1 MSDTVDLLTDKE
13 IADSF
18 QAEGGIWSHVRA
30 TDRKPG
36 LLRLF
41 LDSSDVKA
49 DIEKQVWK
57 VPRILGVSA
66 RCKGLSDHYL
76 VVAVRFAFRQ
86 ATLLKPNDHIVDWSH
101 HNRVSIAQAYW
112 RHAQLILSMASKEDA
127 LTLCRAHEAWSLK
140 CRHVEVMK
148 MRDNCTRW
156 REKGPP
162 WIPHSQQRSSRGGP
176 SRKEPRSRGSIPGTD
191 FEGSSNIHSSQYEK
205 PGASI
210 DLPQKRKLSP
220 SAEWDIQP
228 RPKNQPRLQFTS
240 NRKSTPDDPLSIQ
253 HGPRQTPDDPLSAQ
267 HRPRPTAG
275 NPLKSSLKPSNITRS
290 RGSLDQ
296 RSLDN
301 GLLAPENPPARP
313 PSSNFDFTPPQP
325 DQIASLKLK
334 RFQNN
339 PDQPQLEAFFSKPA
353 CSQDAEPRGWKKYIP
368 GWRTE

>member
-1 MSDTVDLLTDKE
+1 MSPINPVVVVVGVCGSLGRRTPHTVPLHVSFSSAARTGLGLRDTKTAISCCRMQERRLLTWAERNSSLSIGLGVSSGLVGMWCEYSQDGSCGRKLTQREVQASLRFGSASRVGVSKRVVSGIIMSDTVDLLTDKE

-127 LTLCRAHEAWSLK
+127 LTLCS
-140 CRHVEVMK
+140 
-148 MRDNCTRW
+148 
-156 REKGPP
+156 
-162 WIPHSQQRSSRGGP
+162 
-176 SRKEPRSRGSIPGTD
+176 
-191 FEGSSNIHSSQYEK
+191 
-205 PGASI
+205 
-210 DLPQKRKLSP
+210 
-220 SAEWDIQP
+220 
-228 RPKNQPRLQFTS
+228 
-240 NRKSTPDDPLSIQ
+240 
-253 HGPRQTPDDPLSAQ
+253 
-267 HRPRPTAG
+267 
-275 NPLKSSLKPSNITRS
+275 KPSVF
-290 RGSLDQ
+290 LDGQ
-296 RSLDN
+296 E
-301 GLLAPENPPARP
+301 GEVEYARQ
-313 PSSNFDFTPPQP
+313 SMSYLREEL
-325 DQIASLKLK
+325 S
-334 RFQNN
+334 
-339 PDQPQLEAFFSKPA
+339 
-353 CSQDAEPRGWKKYIP
+353 
-368 GWRTE
+368 